1 MMEMKKNGPYQLSN
15 ARLTDGLNVMDSVDK
30 LYVTQMSDFA
40 SYFGFPGT
48 TSSSERVDGLIWNYK
63 ITDYKVTL
71 IRELD
76 IGSFPI
82 LMCAVMKLWG
92 TGEEVAIPASLAG
105 CPVVCIGES
114 AFDDCSWIHELTI
127 PASVADI
134 HKNAFSGCNGL
145 TNVIFKGN
153 APKVDDQVFAEMA
166 GCQVSVC
173 EGTVGWDDDGDGLWN
188 GMRLSYY
195 EPEVDEWEGLDK
207 QVQYLVRFNANGGS
221 GAMPVKACVRDAV
234 YCLPTNS
241 FSAPAGKRFV
251 GWACSNGRRYDDGML
266 IFGLADPGETVTM
279 AAIWE

>member
-1 MMEMKKNGPYQLSN
+1 
-15 ARLTDGLNVMDSVDK
+15 
-30 LYVTQMSDFA
+30 MSDFA
-40 SYFGFPGT
+40 SYFGFDAST
-48 TSSSERVDGLIWNYK
+48 ALSSYADGVLWNYRL
-63 ITDYKVTL
+63 INHAVTL
-71 IRELD
+71 VWEL
-76 IGSFPI
+76 GVYGMTFH
-82 LMCAVMKLWG
+82 LCAIDPKPKDEFVLPCRLGGW
-92 TGEEVAIPASLAG
+92 
-105 CPVVCIGES
+105 PVTCIGEN
-114 AFDDCSWIHELTI
+114 AFDGCSGLAQLTI

-241 FSAPAGKRFV
+241 FSAPAGKRFA

-266 IFGLADPGETVTM
+266 VFDLAKPGETVTM
-279 AAIWE
+279 TAIWE